1 MSSIALCYVFIP
13 KSQDY
18 VTKQIGL
25 FLPSFV
31 PVCSN
36 VAYIVVMYL
45 ENSKF
50 LGFLWWRRERLLAIL
65 MHIPSFLDEKT
76 GSTKNSKS
84 DSTLKE
90 VIFNTEKRYLCAK
103 GKFSY
108 QPFRFLAMTNLV
120 NVLYLLCDLLHDSVY
135 IYIFVVDH
143 FITFCCV
150 CDLWLTPPMSLDQI
164 VVIYIRCQGDT
175 VGKKAYSC
183 H

>member
-13 KSQDY
+13 KLQDY

-135 IYIFVVDH
+135 IYLCSWPFYYILLRMWSLIDPS
-143 FITFCCV
+143 V
-150 CDLWLTPPMSLDQI
+150 CP
-164 VVIYIRCQGDT
+164 
-175 VGKKAYSC
+175 
-183 H
+183 